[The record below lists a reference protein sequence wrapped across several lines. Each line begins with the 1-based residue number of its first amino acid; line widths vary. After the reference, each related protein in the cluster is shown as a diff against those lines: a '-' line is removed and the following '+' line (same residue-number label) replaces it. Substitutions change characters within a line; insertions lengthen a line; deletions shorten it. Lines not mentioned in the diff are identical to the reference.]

1 MKIWCL
7 FSIANNYDQP
17 RNNLVRW
24 WSAKPTIEELA
35 RVMGSPL
42 GKADDEEVVR
52 VLSLWKGQ
60 EVRFPFD
67 DSDYRIQEVA
77 EGDAP

>member
-17 RNNLVRW
+17 CNNLVRW

-35 RVMGSPL
+35 RFMGSPL
-42 GKADDEEVVR
+42 GSADDEEVVR
-52 VLSLWKGQ
+52 VVTLWKGQ
-60 EVRFPFD
+60 PVRFPFD
-67 DSDYRIQEVA
+67 DSDYRIQEVE
-77 EGDAP
+77 EGVSP